1 MLSLIN
7 EIQKRDRTKVKE
19 GTRRTDKGK
28 EKNNK
33 ERPIGSAERVRRDKE
48 KSAAERVN
56 IPRDRGR
63 GDGGLASGGWAAE
76 NISVHIQRF

>member
-1 MLSLIN
+1 MLSPIN

-19 GTRRTDKGK
+19 GTRKTDKGK
-28 EKNNK
+28 EKNK

-56 IPRDRGR
+56 IRGR
-63 GDGGLASGGWAAE
+63 GDGGLASGGWVAE